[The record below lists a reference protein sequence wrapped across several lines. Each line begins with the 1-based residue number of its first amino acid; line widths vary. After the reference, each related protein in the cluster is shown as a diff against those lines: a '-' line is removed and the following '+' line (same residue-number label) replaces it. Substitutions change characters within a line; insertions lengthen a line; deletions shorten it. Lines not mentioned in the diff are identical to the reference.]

1 MALVKVEGHNG
12 YLKNTETG
20 VVLNNN
26 VSEIDAARKRKV
38 QRKQQEDDINN
49 LKNEVS
55 DIKQMLGKLME
66 TIRIIYNLMMA
77 RKDQHLVIF
86 L

>member
-66 TIRIIYNLMMA
+66 KL
-77 RKDQHLVIF
+77 DG
-86 L
+86 

>member
-49 LKNEVS
+49 LKNEIS

-66 TIRIIYNLMMA
+66 KL
-77 RKDQHLVIF
+77 DG
-86 L
+86 

>member
-1 MALVKVEGHNG
+1 MKLVKL
-12 YLKNTETG
+12 LKVNVAIGKSFTG
-20 VVLNNN
+20 VL
-26 VSEIDAARKRKV
+26 
-38 QRKQQEDDINN
+38 
-49 LKNEVS
+49 
-55 DIKQMLGKLME
+55 LGKLME